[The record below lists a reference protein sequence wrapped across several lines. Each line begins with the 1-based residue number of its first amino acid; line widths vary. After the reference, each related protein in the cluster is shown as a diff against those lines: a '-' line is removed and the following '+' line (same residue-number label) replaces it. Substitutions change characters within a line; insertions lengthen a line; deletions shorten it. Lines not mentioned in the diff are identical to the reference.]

1 MKRAAFQEGR
11 KGAEGDRDRDRE
23 GRRGARVRGNLQVPH
38 SRLDLLLQG
47 LEAMLFEL

>member
-11 KGAEGDRDRDRE
+11 KGAEGDRDRE